1 MSDSGTD
8 DRDGPG
14 DDRLGEGDDPTD
26 RDGPR
31 DESADYDVVVV
42 GGGPAG
48 CSAAIFAARYGLD
61 AVVFDRGRSSIR
73 QCAYLENYLGFPAG
87 VGIET
92 FYELMHDHVTT
103 AGCELVADL
112 VASVSR
118 DEETGALLVETE
130 DDRRVSA
137 TRVVAATR
145 YDADYLRSLG
155 GGALFESVTD
165 DSDDGDDDVEESGT
179 GDDSEESGTGDDSE
193 ENGTGDDSEESGTG
207 DDAEETGNDERGRFD
222 RAAVK
227 FDGTTP
233 IDGLY
238 VASPTDESDR
248 QAVIAAGR
256 GARVGLAVVR
266 DARRDAGYVESV
278 ADHYDWMRREAAR
291 DDEWD
296 DRDRWREYYDGH
308 RPEETDV
315 DDADA
320 DDADVDDARWA
331 TLRERDIDRRLE
343 MYLSDDEIAARTER
357 GQRRL
362 LAHVDDDLVLERAR
376 EIEADAAE
384 VSR

>member
-8 DRDGPG
+8 
-14 DDRLGEGDDPTD
+14 D

-165 DSDDGDDDVEESGT
+165 DSDDGDDD
-179 GDDSEESGTGDDSE
+179 SE

-266 DARRDAGYVESV
+266 DARRDEGYVESV